1 MSSPGSIRNRIN
13 KIEAELLPGQ
23 SAAQQQQQQ
32 QQQQLPQQP
41 SMFVPPLQR
50 PWGTPPTPP
59 TLNFDRAQRGGSGG
73 FGSGRGRPNLDIRIP
88 PSGTWRPE
96 SEMRFQSIMEKS
108 GMLKI
113 NDQIYK
119 TSLADMQEMGELG
132 SGTSGHVVKMCHKPS
147 NTVIAVK
154 QMRRTGNDEENKR
167 IIMDLDVVLKSEKCR
182 YIVKCLGCFIT
193 DADVW
198 ICMELMTTCFD
209 KLQKKYKKP
218 IPEQILG
225 KVTVATVT
233 ALAYLK
239 DQHNVIHRDVK
250 PSNILIDDRGNIKL
264 CDFGISGRLV
274 DSNAKTRSAGCAA
287 YMAPERID
295 PAKSRYDIR
304 ADVWSLGI
312 TLVELA
318 TALFPYRGCKTDFE
332 VLTKVLTSSPP
343 RLPEDQSFS
352 PEFRDFV
359 QRCLQK
365 DFEARPKYP
374 ELLKHRFLQQAEKD
388 TSTDVAGWFRSVAVG
403 CGIQLTSPPQLLANA
418 VGPGFASSSSL
429 NSVSIQRPSSSAS
442 DQNSSNQVPT
452 PFESLTEAV
461 QAQSNQQKQTVIASS
476 IPIKSSN
483 MPNHTSNNVD
493 LHHQQQLH
501 TKLSNISL
509 APSAAPQT
517 TSSSMPFDLRSPSPA
532 HHLQLQQHQHQQM
545 QTPQAQYLKLQPNSA
560 IVSSSTSS
568 NVNVNLPD
576 GNRKYKQSPFLPRRM
591 VVDTNANAA
600 AGSSS
605 SVVDSPL
612 LYGSPKKDSTLSSL
626 GQSLFKN
633 LTTSPFSHRK
643 SEQKSYKPPLPG
655 EDGGG
660 GGGMM
665 LNGNRGGFSN
675 PSSPLMLNRK
685 MIDLNEDQQYK
696 HLQGNTS
703 PIVLQRFYHQQ
714 NQLRETKQYEQ
725 PSTTNPFYQ
734 QHPPQQPSGIPVKYS
749 PLPSHRTVHHPS
761 NPAFAATGTVAGYP
775 QLVPAESS
783 NIPTYQY
790 QQLTTTSSSPKH
802 KTGFFNTFGR
812 AKSSSRE
819 SANGGAG
826 GSSGMARA
834 GERCGS
840 AGSEGGFPEGG
851 GFYANHGQQ
860 LYGRQ
865 TLPEYGS
872 AGYAMQ
878 GVSNGGG
885 PGDGIKDDTGWF
897 TSIADLAKRR
907 FASFVKL
914 NLATT
919 GEKRPKDKHLQN
931 QLLQQQ
937 QQQQQMYHQQP
948 SFPFGSGNGAT
959 VAPVNHYGSN
969 PFGVAGSSTGI
980 PSAIPPSAAAH
991 VLGNDRRHRSPDPP
1005 PRFNRGQS
1013 PLLLHRKLEKLGQS
1027 PILNQ
1032 RFTSASPSPP
1042 LPPRRGSESV
1052 PGSPQHIR
1060 TRIHY
1065 TPEPHRRPYRTIDQ

>member
-23 SAAQQQQQQ
+23 SQQTQQQQQPSQ
-32 QQQQLPQQP
+32 QQPPSLFPTGPPQ
-41 SMFVPPLQR
+41 R
-50 PWGTPPTPP
+50 NPWGTPPTPP

-73 FGSGRGRPNLDIRIP
+73 LGSGRGRPNLDIRIP

-225 KVTVATVT
+225 KVTVATVN

-365 DFEARPKYP
+365 DYEARPKYP

-388 TSTDVAGWFRSVAVG
+388 TSIDVAGWFRSVAVG
-403 CGIQLTSPPQLLANA
+403 CGIQLTSQPQQHQQLGTGGG
-418 VGPGFASSSSL
+418 VGIASSSSL

-442 DQNSSNQVPT
+442 DQNRVPT

-483 MPNHTSNNVD
+483 MPNHTNSSSNSIVD
-493 LHHQQQLH
+493 LHQQHQLQA
-501 TKLSNISL
+501 KLSNISL
-509 APSAAPQT
+509 APSAVAAAPQT
-517 TSSSMPFDLRSPSPA
+517 TSSSMPYDLRSPSPA
-532 HHLQLQQHQHQQM
+532 HHLQQQQQQM

-568 NVNVNLPD
+568 SNVD
-576 GNRKYKQSPFLPRRM
+576 RKYKHSPFLPRRM
-591 VVDTNANAA
+591 IDTNANAA
-600 AGSSS
+600 GVGGSSV
-605 SVVDSPL
+605 VVDSPQ
-612 LYGSPKKDSTLSSL
+612 LYGSPKKESTLSSL

-660 GGGMM
+660 GGGM
-665 LNGNRGGFSN
+665 LNGNRVTGGFGSN

-714 NQLRETKQYEQ
+714 NQLRENKQYEQ
-725 PSTTNPFYQ
+725 SSANTTNPFYQ
-734 QHPPQQPSGIPVKYS
+734 HHQQPHAPSGIPVKYS

-761 NPAFAATGTVAGYP
+761 NPALAGGGGSYP
-775 QLVPAESS
+775 QLMPVESS

-790 QQLTTTSSSPKH
+790 PQLTSSSPKH
-802 KTGFFNTFGR
+802 KTGGGFFNTFSR
-812 AKSSSRE
+812 TKSSQ
-819 SANGGAG
+819 NNGGGAG
-826 GSSGMARA
+826 GSGMARA

-840 AGSEGGFPEGG
+840 AGSDTTGGFPEGG
-851 GFYANHGQQ
+851 FYQNHGQ

-872 AGYAMQ
+872 AGFAAMQ
-878 GVSNGGG
+878 SGVSNGGG
-885 PGDGIKDDTGWF
+885 AGDGIKDDT
-897 TSIADLAKRR
+897 DLAKRR

-937 QQQQQMYHQQP
+937 QQHQHQLNQFQHP
-948 SFPFGSGNGAT
+948 SYTTTAFVGGNGAT

-969 PFGVAGSSTGI
+969 PFGGAGSSGI

>member
-1 MSSPGSIRNRIN
+1 MLKQKYAKKISQATLPGANDSRNTVPEQGDGGGRFPLEWSLASVVETLTQEEEKELKVVWCCTEFVGIGPSDGLERTSGVKMSSPGSIRNRIN

-32 QQQQLPQQP
+32 QLPQQP
-41 SMFVPPLQR
+41 PMFVPGPPLQR

-73 FGSGRGRPNLDIRIP
+73 LGSGRGRPNLDIRIP

-352 PEFRDFV
+352 PEFQDFV

-388 TSTDVAGWFRSVAVG
+388 TSTDVAGWFRNVAIG

-442 DQNSSNQVPT
+442 DQNSS
-452 PFESLTEAV
+452 
-461 QAQSNQQKQTVIASS
+461 
-476 IPIKSSN
+476 
-483 MPNHTSNNVD
+483 
-493 LHHQQQLH
+493 
-501 TKLSNISL
+501 
-509 APSAAPQT
+509 
-517 TSSSMPFDLRSPSPA
+517 TSS
-532 HHLQLQQHQHQQM
+532 
-545 QTPQAQYLKLQPNSA
+545 T
-560 IVSSSTSS
+560 
-568 NVNVNLPD
+568 VNVNLPD

-612 LYGSPKKDSTLSSL
+612 LYGSPKKESTLSSL

-643 SEQKSYKPPLPG
+643 SEQKPYKPPLPG
-655 EDGGG
+655 EDG

-734 QHPPQQPSGIPVKYS
+734 QHQQQQPSGIPVKYS

-761 NPAFAATGTVAGYP
+761 NPAFAATGIVGSYP

-790 QQLTTTSSSPKH
+790 QQLTSSSSPKH

-819 SANGGAG
+819 SNGGAG

-840 AGSEGGFPEGG
+840 AGSEGGFPEGGGG

-878 GVSNGGG
+878 GVSNGGV

-919 GEKRPKDKHLQN
+919 GEKRSKDKHLQN
-931 QLLQQQ
+931 QLLQQ

>member
-1 MSSPGSIRNRIN
+1 MSSPSSIRNRIN

-23 SAAQQQQQQ
+23 SQQQQQQ
-32 QQQQLPQQP
+32 SPQP
-41 SMFVPPLQR
+41 PSSMFPTGPPQR
-50 PWGTPPTPP
+50 SPWGTPPTPP

-73 FGSGRGRPNLDIRIP
+73 LGSGRGRPNLDIRIP

-225 KVTVATVT
+225 KVTVATVN

-365 DFEARPKYP
+365 DYEARPKYP

-388 TSTDVAGWFRSVAVG
+388 TSVDVAGWFRSVAIG
-403 CGIQLTSPPQLLANA
+403 CGIQLTSPPQLGTGGGL
-418 VGPGFASSSSL
+418 GIASSSSL

-442 DQNSSNQVPT
+442 DQNRVPT

-483 MPNHTSNNVD
+483 MPNHHTNSVD
-493 LHHQQQLH
+493 LHQQHQLQ

-509 APSAAPQT
+509 APSAAAPQT
-517 TSSSMPFDLRSPSPA
+517 TSSSMPYDLRSPSPA
-532 HHLQLQQHQHQQM
+532 HHLQQQQQQM

-568 NVNVNLPD
+568 SNNAAD
-576 GNRKYKQSPFLPRRM
+576 RKYKHSPFLPRRM
-591 VVDTNANAA
+591 IDSNANS
-600 AGSSS
+600 AGS
-605 SVVDSPL
+605 SVVDSPAQQ
-612 LYGSPKKDSTLSSL
+612 LYGSPKKESSTLSSL

-660 GGGMM
+660 GGGGM
-665 LNGNRGGFSN
+665 LNGNRAGAFGSN

-714 NQLRETKQYEQ
+714 NQLRENKQYEQ
-725 PSTTNPFYQ
+725 SSQATNPFYQ
-734 QHPPQQPSGIPVKYS
+734 HHQQPPSGIPVKYS

-761 NPAFAATGTVAGYP
+761 NPALAGPGSYP
-775 QLVPAESS
+775 QLMPAESS

-790 QQLTTTSSSPKH
+790 PQLTSGSPKH
-802 KTGFFNTFGR
+802 KTGGFFNTFSR
-812 AKSSSRE
+812 TKSSQ
-819 SANGGAG
+819 NNGAG
-826 GSSGMARA
+826 GSGMARA
-834 GERCGS
+834 GDRCGS
-840 AGSEGGFPEGG
+840 AGSETGGFPEGG
-851 GFYANHGQQ
+851 FYQNHGQ
-860 LYGRQ
+860 LYERQ

-872 AGYAMQ
+872 AGFGAMQ
-878 GVSNGGG
+878 GGVSNGAA
-885 PGDGIKDDTGWF
+885 GDGIKDDTGWF

-937 QQQQQMYHQQP
+937 QQNQFQHP
-948 SFPFGSGNGAT
+948 SYPTTYVGGNGAT
-959 VAPVNHYGSN
+959 VAPVNHYGTTAGN
-969 PFGVAGSSTGI
+969 PFGGAGSSGI

>member
-1 MSSPGSIRNRIN
+1 MSSPSSIRNRIN

-23 SAAQQQQQQ
+23 SVVTAQQQQQQ
-32 QQQQLPQQP
+32 PP
-41 SMFVPPLQR
+41 MFAPGPPLQR

-73 FGSGRGRPNLDIRIP
+73 IGSGRGRPNLDIRIP
-88 PSGTWRPE
+88 PSNTWRPE

-119 TSLADMQEMGELG
+119 TTLADMQEMGELG

-225 KVTVATVT
+225 KVTVATVN

-332 VLTKVLTSSPP
+332 VLTKVLTSNPP

-388 TSTDVAGWFRSVAVG
+388 TSIDVAGWFRSVAIG
-403 CGIQLTSPPQLLANA
+403 CGIQLTSPPQLSVNLGG
-418 VGPGFASSSSL
+418 VGITSSSSL

-442 DQNSSNQVPT
+442 DQNRVAT

-483 MPNHTSNNVD
+483 IPNHTTISSSNVD
-493 LHHQQQLH
+493 LHHHQQQQQQLH

-517 TSSSMPFDLRSPSPA
+517 TSSSIPYDLRSPSPA
-532 HHLQLQQHQHQQM
+532 HHLQQLQQPQMQM

-568 NVNVNLPD
+568 NVNVNSTLGTAPE

-591 VVDTNANAA
+591 VDTNANAA
-600 AGSSS
+600 AGAS

-612 LYGSPKKDSTLSSL
+612 LYGSPKKESTLSSL

-660 GGGMM
+660 GGMM
-665 LNGNRGGFSN
+665 LNGNRAGGFSN

-685 MIDLNEDQQYK
+685 MIDLNEDTQYK

-714 NQLRETKQYEQ
+714 NQLRETKQYEHT
-725 PSTTNPFYQ
+725 STTNPFYQ
-734 QHPPQQPSGIPVKYS
+734 HQQQQPQQQPSGIPVKYS
-749 PLPSHRTVHHPS
+749 PLPSHRTVHHPT
-761 NPAFAATGTVAGYP
+761 NPAFAGAGSYP

-790 QQLTTTSSSPKH
+790 QQLTTSSSPKH
-802 KTGFFNTFGR
+802 KTGFFNTFSR
-812 AKSSSRE
+812 TKSNGGRE
-819 SANGGAG
+819 SNG

-840 AGSEGGFPEGG
+840 AGSDGGFPEGG
-851 GFYANHGQQ
+851 GFYANHGQ

-878 GVSNGGG
+878 GGGVSNGGA
-885 PGDGIKDDTGWF
+885 GDGIKDDT
-897 TSIADLAKRR
+897 DLAKRR

-937 QQQQQMYHQQP
+937 QQQQQQFHHQP

-1027 PILNQ
+1027 PIMNQ

>member
-32 QQQQLPQQP
+32 QLPQQP
-41 SMFVPPLQR
+41 PMFVPGPPLQR

-73 FGSGRGRPNLDIRIP
+73 LGSGRGRPNLDIRIP

-352 PEFRDFV
+352 PEFQDFV

-388 TSTDVAGWFRSVAVG
+388 TSTDVAGWFRNVAIG

-442 DQNSSNQVPT
+442 DQNRVPT

-483 MPNHTSNNVD
+483 MPNHTSNSSSSNVD
-493 LHHQQQLH
+493 LHHQQQQLH

-517 TSSSMPFDLRSPSPA
+517 TSSSMPYDLRSPSPA
-532 HHLQLQQHQHQQM
+532 HHLQLQQHQQQM

-568 NVNVNLPD
+568 TVNVNLPD

-612 LYGSPKKDSTLSSL
+612 LYGSPKKESTLSSL

-643 SEQKSYKPPLPG
+643 SEQKPYKPPLPG
-655 EDGGG
+655 EDG

-734 QHPPQQPSGIPVKYS
+734 QHQQQQPSGIPVKYS

-761 NPAFAATGTVAGYP
+761 NPAFAATGIVGSYP

-790 QQLTTTSSSPKH
+790 QQLTSSSSPKH

-819 SANGGAG
+819 SNGGAG

-840 AGSEGGFPEGG
+840 AGSEGGFPEGGGG

-878 GVSNGGG
+878 GVSNGGV

-931 QLLQQQ
+931 QLLQ

>member
-1 MSSPGSIRNRIN
+1 MQLSIMVSIM
-13 KIEAELLPGQ
+13 L
-23 SAAQQQQQQ
+23 
-32 QQQQLPQQP
+32 
-41 SMFVPPLQR
+41 F
-50 PWGTPPTPP
+50 
-59 TLNFDRAQRGGSGG
+59 SG
-73 FGSGRGRPNLDIRIP
+73 PNLDIRIP

-287 YMAPERID
+287 YMAVSISCTPSPFHTNNVYFHAPFQPERID

-388 TSTDVAGWFRSVAVG
+388 TSTDVAGWFRNVAIG

-442 DQNSSNQVPT
+442 DQNRYGC
-452 PFESLTEAV
+452 AV
-461 QAQSNQQKQTVIASS
+461 
-476 IPIKSSN
+476 
-483 MPNHTSNNVD
+483 
-493 LHHQQQLH
+493 
-501 TKLSNISL
+501 
-509 APSAAPQT
+509 
-517 TSSSMPFDLRSPSPA
+517 
-532 HHLQLQQHQHQQM
+532 
-545 QTPQAQYLKLQPNSA
+545 
-560 IVSSSTSS
+560 
-568 NVNVNLPD
+568 
-576 GNRKYKQSPFLPRRM
+576 
-591 VVDTNANAA
+591 
-600 AGSSS
+600 
-605 SVVDSPL
+605 
-612 LYGSPKKDSTLSSL
+612 
-626 GQSLFKN
+626 
-633 LTTSPFSHRK
+633 
-643 SEQKSYKPPLPG
+643 
-655 EDGGG
+655 
-660 GGGMM
+660 
-665 LNGNRGGFSN
+665 
-675 PSSPLMLNRK
+675 
-685 MIDLNEDQQYK
+685 
-696 HLQGNTS
+696 
-703 PIVLQRFYHQQ
+703 
-714 NQLRETKQYEQ
+714 
-725 PSTTNPFYQ
+725 
-734 QHPPQQPSGIPVKYS
+734 
-749 PLPSHRTVHHPS
+749 
-761 NPAFAATGTVAGYP
+761 
-775 QLVPAESS
+775 
-783 NIPTYQY
+783 
-790 QQLTTTSSSPKH
+790 
-802 KTGFFNTFGR
+802 
-812 AKSSSRE
+812 
-819 SANGGAG
+819 
-826 GSSGMARA
+826 
-834 GERCGS
+834 
-840 AGSEGGFPEGG
+840 
-851 GFYANHGQQ
+851 
-860 LYGRQ
+860 
-865 TLPEYGS
+865 
-872 AGYAMQ
+872 
-878 GVSNGGG
+878 
-885 PGDGIKDDTGWF
+885 
-897 TSIADLAKRR
+897 
-907 FASFVKL
+907 
-914 NLATT
+914 
-919 GEKRPKDKHLQN
+919 
-931 QLLQQQ
+931 
-937 QQQQQMYHQQP
+937 
-948 SFPFGSGNGAT
+948 
-959 VAPVNHYGSN
+959 
-969 PFGVAGSSTGI
+969 
-980 PSAIPPSAAAH
+980 H
-991 VLGNDRRHRSPDPP
+991 V
-1005 PRFNRGQS
+1005 
-1013 PLLLHRKLEKLGQS
+1013 
-1027 PILNQ
+1027 
-1032 RFTSASPSPP
+1032 
-1042 LPPRRGSESV
+1042 
-1052 PGSPQHIR
+1052 
-1060 TRIHY
+1060 
-1065 TPEPHRRPYRTIDQ
+1065 